1 MSPKLWDDFKPKND
15 FMYQLCLT
23 PLRSSYCHVNGSI
36 VEKKHLILIAHI
48 HNTQRRNIYK
58 EAITYIYSKCS

>member
-1 MSPKLWDDFKPKND
+1 MSPKLLDDFKPKKD

-48 HNTQRRNIYK
+48 HNT
-58 EAITYIYSKCS
+58 